1 LLSEVGNPAWIY
13 RVTII
18 MNMMSE
24 KRAGKE
30 RGAVHT
36 VIDALIALALVGGI
50 FLAMFGFSGNW
61 PPLVVVESKS
71 MQHSQT
77 DSFIGTMDTGDLVM
91 NRKVGAVSEVTTYL
105 AGKESN
111 YTAFGSYGDVVIYWR
126 DGDKSLTPIIHRVVL
141 YLTANDD
148 GSFAAPELQQHT
160 EGVGYDFIDS
170 ADSWSRITDDI
181 VIHHY
186 GYSDQELNVPIST
199 MIDYAHIR
207 GTALHDG
214 FITKG
219 DFNQEVDQRLGITKN
234 REPVPFDW
242 IIGKALGEIPWVGVI
257 KLWFTNTLPGDT
269 PSNSI
274 VSIEICIAAII
285 ALPVASETY
294 IFWKGR
300 KPEIPGKP
308 IEPEKEETKQDDG
321 ENRS

>member
-1 LLSEVGNPAWIY
+1 
-13 RVTII
+13 
-18 MNMMSE
+18 MKMMSE
-24 KRAGKE
+24 KRTGKE
-30 RGAVHT
+30 RGAVQT
-36 VIDALIALALVGGI
+36 VIDALVALALVGGI

>member
-1 LLSEVGNPAWIY
+1 
-13 RVTII
+13 
-18 MNMMSE
+18 MKMMSE
-24 KRAGKE
+24 KRTGKE
-30 RGAVHT
+30 RGAVQT
-36 VIDALIALALVGGI
+36 VIDALVALALVGGI

-71 MQHSQT
+71 MQHSLV
-77 DSFIGTMDTGDLVM
+77 DSYIGTMDTGDLVM
-91 NRKVGAVSEVTTYL
+91 NKKVGAFSEVVTYL
-105 AGKESN
+105 SGKESN

-148 GSFAAPELQQHT
+148 GSFGAPELQQHT
-160 EGVGYDFIDS
+160 AGVEYDFIDS
-170 ADSWSRITDDI
+170 ADSWDHITDDI

-186 GYSDQELNVPIST
+186 GYTDQELNIPIST
-199 MIDYAHIR
+199 MIRYAHNR
-207 GTALHDG
+207 GAALHDG
-214 FITKG
+214 FVTKG

-242 IIGKALGEIPWVGVI
+242 IIGKAVGEIPWVGVI

-269 PSNSI
+269 PANSI
-274 VSIEICIAAII
+274 MSIEICIAAII
-285 ALPVASETY
+285 AIPIASEAY

-300 KPEIPGKP
+300 KLEIPGKP
-308 IEPEKEETKQDDG
+308 IEPDKEETKQDDG

>member
-1 LLSEVGNPAWIY
+1 
-13 RVTII
+13 

-24 KRAGKE
+24 NRAGRE
-30 RGAVHT
+30 RGAVQT
-36 VIDALIALALVGGI
+36 TIDALVALALVGGI

-61 PPLVVVESKS
+61 PPLVVVESES

-77 DSFIGTMDTGDLVM
+77 DSYIGTMDTGDLVM
-91 NRKVGAVSEVTTYL
+91 NKKVGAVSEVVTYL
-105 AGKESN
+105 AGKENN

-148 GSFAAPELQQHT
+148 GSFGAPELQQHT
-160 EGVGYDFIDS
+160 AGVDYDFIDS
-170 ADSWSRITDDI
+170 ADSWGHITDDI

-186 GYSDQELNVPIST
+186 GYNDQELAIPVST
-199 MIDYAHIR
+199 MIGYAHIR

-214 FITKG
+214 FVTKG

-242 IIGKALGEIPWVGVI
+242 IVGKAVGEIPWVGVI

-269 PSNSI
+269 PANSI
-274 VSIEICIAAII
+274 MSIEICIAAII
-285 ALPVASETY
+285 ALPVASEAY

-300 KPEIPGKP
+300 KLEIPGKP
-308 IEPEKEETKQDDG
+308 VEPEKEETKQDDG

>member
-1 LLSEVGNPAWIY
+1 
-13 RVTII
+13 

-30 RGAVHT
+30 RGAVQT
-36 VIDALIALALVGGI
+36 AIDALIALALVGGI

-61 PPLVVVESKS
+61 PPLVVVESES

-77 DSFIGTMDTGDLVM
+77 DSYIGIMDTGDLVM
-91 NRKVGAVSEVTTYL
+91 NKKVGAVSEVVTYL
-105 AGKESN
+105 AGKGN
-111 YTAFGSYGDVVIYWR
+111 DYATFGSNGDVVIYWR

-148 GSFAAPELQQHT
+148 SSFGAPELQQYT
-160 EGVGYDFIDS
+160 AGVEYDFIDS
-170 ADSWSRITDDI
+170 ADTWGHITNDI

-186 GYSDQELNVPIST
+186 GYDDQELNIPIST
-199 MIDYAHIR
+199 MIGYAHIK
-207 GTALHDG
+207 GAALHDG

-242 IIGKALGEIPWVGVI
+242 IVGKAVGEIPWVGVI
-257 KLWFTNTLPGDT
+257 KLWFTSTLPEDT

-274 VSIEICIAAII
+274 MSIEICIAAII
-285 ALPVASETY
+285 ALPVASEAY

-300 KPEIPGKP
+300 KLERPGRP
-308 IEPEKEETKQDDG
+308 VEPKKEGEKRNDG
-321 ENRS
+321 ENHS

>member
-1 LLSEVGNPAWIY
+1 
-13 RVTII
+13 

>member
-1 LLSEVGNPAWIY
+1 
-13 RVTII
+13 
-18 MNMMSE
+18 MKMMSE

-30 RGAVHT
+30 RGAVQT
-36 VIDALIALALVGGI
+36 VIDALVALALAGGI

-61 PPLVVVESKS
+61 PPLVVVESES

-77 DSFIGTMDTGDLVM
+77 DSYIGTMDTGDLVM
-91 NRKVGAVSEVTTYL
+91 NKKVGTVSEVVTYL

-111 YTAFGSYGDVVIYWR
+111 HTAFGSYGDVVIYWR

-160 EGVGYDFIDS
+160 EGIGYDFIDS
-170 ADSWSRITDDI
+170 TDSWSQITDDI

-186 GYSDQELNVPIST
+186 GYNDQELNIPIST
-199 MIDYAHIR
+199 MIGYAHIK

-214 FITKG
+214 FVTKG

-242 IIGKALGEIPWVGVI
+242 IVGKAVGELPWVGVI

-269 PSNSI
+269 PANSI
-274 VSIEICIAAII
+274 MSIEICIAAII
-285 ALPVASETY
+285 AIPVASEAY

-300 KPEIPGKP
+300 KLEIPGKP

>member
-1 LLSEVGNPAWIY
+1 
-13 RVTII
+13 

-24 KRAGKE
+24 KRAGKD
-30 RGAVHT
+30 RGAVQT
-36 VIDALIALALVGGI
+36 VIDALIAIALVGGI

-77 DSFIGTMDTGDLVM
+77 DSYIGTMDTGDLVM
-91 NRKVGAVSEVTTYL
+91 NKKVETVSEVVTYL
-105 AGKESN
+105 SGKESN

-126 DGDKSLTPIIHRVVL
+126 DGDRNLTPIIHRVVL
-141 YLTANDD
+141 YLEAIGDV
-148 GSFAAPELQQHT
+148 GFRAPDLEHLT
-160 EGVGYDFIDS
+160 RGIDYNFS
-170 ADSWSRITDDI
+170 TPSDI
-181 VIHHY
+181 WDHMTGDLNLFHY
-186 GYSDQELNVPIST
+186 GYNDQELNIPIST
-199 MIDYAHIR
+199 MISYAHTR
-207 GTALHDG
+207 GMALHDG

-242 IIGKALGEIPWVGVI
+242 IVGKAVGEIPWVGVI

-274 VSIEICIAAII
+274 MSIEICIAAII

>member
-1 LLSEVGNPAWIY
+1 
-13 RVTII
+13 
-18 MNMMSE
+18 MNMMLE

-91 NRKVGAVSEVTTYL
+91 NKKVGAVSEVTTYL

>member
-1 LLSEVGNPAWIY
+1 
-13 RVTII
+13 

-24 KRAGKE
+24 RRAGKD
-30 RGAVHT
+30 RGAVQT

-50 FLAMFGFSGNW
+50 FLAMFGFSGIW

-91 NRKVGAVSEVTTYL
+91 NKKVEAVSEVVTYL

-126 DGDKSLTPIIHRVVL
+126 DGDRSITPIIHRVVL
-141 YLTANDD
+141 YLEAIGDV
-148 GSFAAPELQQHT
+148 GFRAPDLEYLTRDVDYNFSNPGDMWDHMT
-160 EGVGYDFIDS
+160 GDLKLF
-170 ADSWSRITDDI
+170 
-181 VIHHY
+181 HY
-186 GYSDQELNVPIST
+186 GYNDIDLDIPIST
-199 MIDYAHIR
+199 MIGYAHIR
-207 GTALHDG
+207 GAALHDG

-242 IIGKALGEIPWVGVI
+242 IIGKAVGEIPWVGVI

-274 VSIEICIAAII
+274 MNIEICIAAII

-308 IEPEKEETKQDDG
+308 IEPEKEETKQDDVK
-321 ENRS
+321 NRS